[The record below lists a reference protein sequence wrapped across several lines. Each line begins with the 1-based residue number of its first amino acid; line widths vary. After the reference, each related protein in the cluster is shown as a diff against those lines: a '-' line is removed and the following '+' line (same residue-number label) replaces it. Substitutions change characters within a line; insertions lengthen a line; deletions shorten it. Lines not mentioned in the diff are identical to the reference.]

1 MSRSLPLA
9 ALQFGLLSLGDRHYR
24 NFCGFG
30 RDLDAWLRRQGA
42 QALFT
47 PIEVDNGN
55 LRSLQDWQ
63 QQLGMLTTGTVL
75 PAWQAARYGRWRLAE
90 RRLLNPGS
98 RGGPTYHIAL
108 EALDPRI
115 VTWEAGDVAEVLPHN
130 SERQVAEILTALKQD
145 GNTTVQVGG
154 RSQTLASVLARSLL
168 PTALNGDSAQ
178 HLASSLEILP
188 YRAYS
193 ISSLPQDGCVHLL
206 VRQARRED
214 GKTEYAPVGAEIE
227 LRIRANP
234 NFRLPDDD
242 RPLILIG
249 NGTGLAGLRSHL
261 KGRALAGHLR
271 NWLIFG
277 ERNADCDFY
286 YREEIEDWQ
295 ARDVLERVDLAF
307 SRDQSTRVY
316 VQHRLQAAAET
327 VRAWLATGAAL
338 YVCGSI
344 VGMAPGVEAAL
355 THIIGPEALERLAAE
370 GRYRRDVY

>member
-1 MSRSLPLA
+1 
-9 ALQFGLLSLGDRHYR
+9 
-24 NFCGFG
+24 
-30 RDLDAWLRRQGA
+30 
-42 QALFT
+42 
-47 PIEVDNGN
+47 
-55 LRSLQDWQ
+55 
-63 QQLGMLTTGTVL
+63 
-75 PAWQAARYGRWRLAE
+75 
-90 RRLLNPGS
+90 
-98 RGGPTYHIAL
+98 
-108 EALDPRI
+108 
-115 VTWEAGDVAEVLPHN
+115 
-130 SERQVAEILTALKQD
+130 
-145 GNTTVQVGG
+145 VQVGG
-154 RSQTLASVLARSLL
+154 RSQTLAEVLARGLL
-168 PTALNGDSAQ
+168 PTALNGDSPQ
-178 HLASSLEILP
+178 HLANSLEPLP

-206 VRQARRED
+206 VRQARRDD
-214 GKTEYAPVGAEIE
+214 GSLGLASGWLTAYAPVGAEIE
-227 LRIRANP
+227 MRVRANP
-234 NFRLPDDD
+234 NFRLPGDD

-277 ERNADCDFY
+277 ERNADRDFY

-307 SRDQSTRVY
+307 SRDQATRMY
-316 VQHRLQAAAET
+316 VQHRLHMAADT

-355 THIIGPEALERLAAE
+355 THIIGPKALERLAAE